1 MSMGFDIVTFFAGI
15 VVGGF
20 IGGYLVYKVGNSITK
35 SFANDIDEE
44 VKKLKSVID
53 DLRDVDQKIKDA
65 EYIIGRILDDA
76 NHIKNALDSIAKMED
91 VLSDIRSD
99 LNALL
104 DILNEKFKWTV
115 RIEMEGKKDEQHA

>member
-1 MSMGFDIVTFFAGI
+1 MSFDILSFLAGA

-35 SFANDIDEE
+35 SFVKDVDEE
-44 VKKLKSVID
+44 IKKLKEVAVN
-53 DLRDVDQKIKDA
+53 LRDVDQKIKGT
-65 EYIIGRILDDA
+65 EHILGRILDEA
-76 NHIKNALDSIAKMED
+76 YYIKDTLDSIAKMED

-104 DILNEKFKWTV
+104 DILNEKFKWNV
-115 RIEMEGKKDEQHA
+115 RIEMKGNKGGADDG